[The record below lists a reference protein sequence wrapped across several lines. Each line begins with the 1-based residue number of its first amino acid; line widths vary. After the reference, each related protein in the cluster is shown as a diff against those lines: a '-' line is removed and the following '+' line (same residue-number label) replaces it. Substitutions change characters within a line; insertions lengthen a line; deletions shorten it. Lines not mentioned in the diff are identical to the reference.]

1 VRTIST
7 RRYEMTTR
15 ATGTAGAALQEMAG
29 IAEQLAALG
38 HMTVG
43 ELRERYQ
50 EVYGEPTRSRNKD
63 YLRKQVAWR
72 IQELAEGGLSERAL
86 ARIEELARDG
96 VGPETWGTRRARLA
110 AMRLPGTDARSYRDE
125 RLPAVGSVITRKHK
139 GVEHLVAVREDG
151 FEHEGRV
158 YTSLSQVAQAIT
170 GTHWNGYLFFG
181 LTARKAGDR
190 RLEAGGK

>member
-1 VRTIST
+1 
-7 RRYEMTTR
+7 MTTR
-15 ATGTAGAALQEMAG
+15 ETGTAGAALQEMAD
-29 IAEQLAALG
+29 ITEQLAALG

-72 IQELAEGGLSERAL
+72 IQEMAEGGLSERAL
-86 ARIEELARDG
+86 ARIEELAREG

-139 GVEHLVAVREDG
+139 GVEHLVTIREDG

-181 LTARKAGDR
+181 LKKQAKAGK
-190 RLEAGGK
+190 ETE